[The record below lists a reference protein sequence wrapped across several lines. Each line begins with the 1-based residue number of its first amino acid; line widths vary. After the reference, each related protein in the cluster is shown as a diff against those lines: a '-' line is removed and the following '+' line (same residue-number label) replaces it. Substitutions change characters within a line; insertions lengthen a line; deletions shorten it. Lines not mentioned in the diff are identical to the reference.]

1 MTRQLTVAAQSLMMT
16 YETLSLQKDTLTK
29 QVEVYEKALNLEKTK
44 QAAGM
49 STAAD
54 VLEKENQ
61 LLSARAAFLPWK
73 RLKQHL
79 QQSLPYGRT
88 GYGQRPCDL

>member
-61 LLSARAAFLPWK
+61 LLSARSSLSSWK
-73 RLKQHL
+73 RA
-79 QQSLPYGRT
+79 
-88 GYGQRPCDL
+88 

>member
-29 QVEVYEKALNLEKTK
+29 QVEVYEKAFKPGKTK

-54 VLEKENQ
+54 VLEKKI
-61 LLSARAAFLPWK
+61 S
-73 RLKQHL
+73 
-79 QQSLPYGRT
+79 
-88 GYGQRPCDL
+88 C